1 MAELKPRNTQTRVKH
16 EILSRYLDT
25 WGGIIVGGLTKAR
38 KPLDWHFV
46 YVDCFSYLG
55 KYPGEKEDT
64 YHHRESEVDG
74 SPLIGIKALDRL
86 LSLDFAPL
94 QSNKKSF

>member
-1 MAELKPRNTQTRVKH
+1 MAELEPRNTQTRVKH

-55 KYPGEKEDT
+55 T
-64 YHHRESEVDG
+64 NF
-74 SPLIGIKALDRL
+74 AL
-86 LSLDFAPL
+86 
-94 QSNKKSF
+94 